1 MRLTPDHNVVVDI
14 CPEPRSVG
22 AGTGKTHHRPLEK
35 LMETGSS
42 SLIGGKR
49 ASNQGLR
56 IDDSY
61 EISAF
66 VQDSRS

>member
-1 MRLTPDHNVVVDI
+1 
-14 CPEPRSVG
+14 
-22 AGTGKTHHRPLEK
+22 
-35 LMETGSS
+35 METGSS